1 MIAERVLHRLAERS
15 SAAPRSFPLRRAVL
29 ASVLL
34 VPHRGGDPDET
45 ALPGDYRRILQI
57 VQAAD
62 GPVRVRAVGE
72 ELGLEA
78 VVRVK
83 LEPLRAKLT
92 KLADRGWLYKRL
104 TSGSP
109 HAGSPHRNR
118 RAPDGS

>member
-1 MIAERVLHRLAERS
+1 MVLVKAQV
-15 SAAPRSFPLRRAVL
+15 AGRA
-29 ASVLL
+29 VLL

-45 ALPGDYRRILQI
+45 APPGDYRRILQI

-62 GPVRVRAVGE
+62 DPVRGRAVGE

-78 VVRVK
+78 VVRGK

-104 TSGSP
+104 DGRST
-109 HAGSPHRNR
+109 AR
-118 RAPDGS
+118 R